1 MGLLKSVIDKM
12 DIKEKDE
19 YSLEEKRAITDVCLA
34 TVALSTYAAA
44 CDGTITLDE
53 YMEAD
58 LNVATI
64 NKQFHLSD
72 ELMKTVSELSMKHS
86 ITWEE
91 VTEYLDVLSVETLE
105 NMQAGLENV
114 VNASDGINESEDEV
128 IQRFNDYIQSK
139 K

>member
-1 MGLLKSVIDKM
+1 MGYQDGEKKS
-12 DIKEKDE
+12 
-19 YSLEEKRAITDVCLA
+19 EETGIYVHQDFP
-34 TVALSTYAAA
+34 
-44 CDGTITLDE
+44 D
-53 YMEAD
+53 YMEYLRKSFLRND
-58 LNVATI
+58 FVKTHFSNPEETWNNVATI

-72 ELMKTVSELSMKHS
+72 ELMKTVSDLSMKHS

-128 IQRFNDYIQSK
+128 VQRFNDYIQSRK
-139 K
+139 